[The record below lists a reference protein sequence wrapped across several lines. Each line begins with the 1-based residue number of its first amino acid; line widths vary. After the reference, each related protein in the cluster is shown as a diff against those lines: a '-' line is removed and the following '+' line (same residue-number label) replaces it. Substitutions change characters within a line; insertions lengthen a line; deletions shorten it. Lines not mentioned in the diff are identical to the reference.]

1 MVLMDSEMV
10 ITWFLAQLGVSNL
23 LIGLVSPIRMGSS
36 FLLQILVSGYLQR
49 RPHKL
54 PFYRAMAVVRFA
66 DLAGIALLIA
76 LVPAQGPWLVG
87 AFFLLLIIYSMG
99 AGLTGIPFMDVV
111 AKVIPPR
118 RRGTFFAQR
127 AFWGGILALGGS
139 AFVGLVL
146 AEPDGLRFPLNVA
159 LLFALAAITLALAA
173 GTWSLVKEPPSEID
187 PTRVHWAE
195 QFRRGARLLA
205 DDVPY
210 RTFVLAR
217 LALLLAQSAGPFY
230 IIYAKTTLSISP
242 QMIGVYLAART
253 TASIV
258 TNLFW
263 GRISDRR
270 GNRLLL
276 QVANAIGLSMP
287 LLALLMGMVGQRLPH
302 LTTGLAWAY
311 SAIFVASGAYVGA
324 SNIGRPGYLLD
335 LAPPAQ
341 RPLYLGF
348 TNTVFGVAI
357 FTSSIGGLIVEWAG
371 FTTLLVVSA
380 CLWCLALL
388 LSFLLIEPRDRVN
401 QAGEETM

>member
-23 LIGLVSPIRMGSS
+23 LIGLVSPIRTGSS

-49 RPHKL
+49 RPYKL
-54 PFYRAMAVVRFA
+54 PFYRAMAIVRFA
-66 DLAGIALLIA
+66 DLTGIALLIV

-87 AFFLLLIIYSMG
+87 AFFLLLVIYSMG

-111 AKVIPPR
+111 AKAIPPR

-146 AEPDGLRFPLNVA
+146 AEPGGLRFPLNVA

-173 GTWSLVKEPPSEID
+173 GIWSLIREPPSQVD

-205 DDVPY
+205 DDAPY

-230 IIYAKTTLSISP
+230 IVYAKTTLSISP

-276 QVANAIGLSMP
+276 QVTNAIGFSMP
-287 LLALLMGMVGQRLPH
+287 LLALSMGMVGQRLPH
-302 LTTGLAWAY
+302 LTTWLSWAY

-324 SNIGRPGYLLD
+324 SNIGRTGYLLD

-357 FTSSIGGLIVEWAG
+357 FASSIGGLIVEWAG

-388 LSFLLIEPRDRVN
+388 LSFLLIEPRNRVN
-401 QAGEETM
+401 LAGEGTS